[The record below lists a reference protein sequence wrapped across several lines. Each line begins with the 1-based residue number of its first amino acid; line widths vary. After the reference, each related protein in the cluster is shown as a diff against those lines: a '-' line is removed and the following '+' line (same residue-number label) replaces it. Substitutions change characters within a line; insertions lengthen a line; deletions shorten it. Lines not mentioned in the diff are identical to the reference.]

1 MTTHRACS
9 FSCVVLLNRAASL
22 AHPKKEHRKHTIQ
35 QPVSFMHSMLA
46 AKVTIQQFLA
56 QILSLCGST
65 TPIQT
70 TALPLCRSVPSG
82 RVGNA
87 KDAIFRSNDHF
98 RQAVAEREDCDV
110 AELQHRLDRSLE
122 KAERARIG
130 VGQLRRFLEQ
140 LLQRRSVLSLSNGG
154 CWKACRDPAAA

>member
-1 MTTHRACS
+1 MLSEVCG
-9 FSCVVLLNRAASL
+9 LNRTTSPSQTAAL
-22 AHPKKEHRKHTIQ
+22 H
-35 QPVSFMHSMLA
+35 
-46 AKVTIQQFLA
+46 
-56 QILSLCGST
+56 
-65 TPIQT
+65 
-70 TALPLCRSVPSG
+70 LCRSVPSG

-140 LLQRRSVLSLSNGG
+140 LLQRR
-154 CWKACRDPAAA
+154 

>member
-1 MTTHRACS
+1 
-9 FSCVVLLNRAASL
+9 
-22 AHPKKEHRKHTIQ
+22 
-35 QPVSFMHSMLA
+35 MLA
-46 AKVTIQQFLA
+46 AKIMA
-56 QILSLCGST
+56 QVNSCPHGTSS
-65 TPIQT
+65 PNH
-70 TALPLCRSVPSG
+70 TAALHMCRSVPSG

-140 LLQRRSVLSLSNGG
+140 LLQRRLVSQLCILG
-154 CWKACRDPAAA
+154 CWGAWGRPHLCIRHTQNSSSREKLSDTLAAGKHVGGPIPAYAGH

>member
-1 MTTHRACS
+1 M
-9 FSCVVLLNRAASL
+9 
-22 AHPKKEHRKHTIQ
+22 
-35 QPVSFMHSMLA
+35 
-46 AKVTIQQFLA
+46 
-56 QILSLCGST
+56 
-65 TPIQT
+65 
-70 TALPLCRSVPSG
+70 PSG

-140 LLQRRSVLSLSNGG
+140 LLQRRYALCDICGNSFSV
-154 CWKACRDPAAA
+154 AC

>member
-1 MTTHRACS
+1 M
-9 FSCVVLLNRAASL
+9 
-22 AHPKKEHRKHTIQ
+22 Q
-35 QPVSFMHSMLA
+35 
-46 AKVTIQQFLA
+46 
-56 QILSLCGST
+56 
-65 TPIQT
+65 
-70 TALPLCRSVPSG
+70 LCRSVPSG

-140 LLQRRSVLSLSNGG
+140 LLQRRSG
-154 CWKACRDPAAA
+154 CHWSKSSCWEACEKPYCCIGH

>member
-1 MTTHRACS
+1 MPSS
-9 FSCVVLLNRAASL
+9 F
-22 AHPKKEHRKHTIQ
+22 
-35 QPVSFMHSMLA
+35 
-46 AKVTIQQFLA
+46 A
-56 QILSLCGST
+56 QTLSLNGTT
-65 TPIQT
+65 TPT
-70 TALPLCRSVPSG
+70 RVAALRMHRSVPSG

-140 LLQRRSVLSLSNGG
+140 LLQRRSVLSMCNSS
-154 CWKACRDPAAA
+154 CWEACERPYLCVDAPMFSVAEAAIQPTGQPMHTATIA

>member
-1 MTTHRACS
+1 M
-9 FSCVVLLNRAASL
+9 
-22 AHPKKEHRKHTIQ
+22 
-35 QPVSFMHSMLA
+35 
-46 AKVTIQQFLA
+46 
-56 QILSLCGST
+56 
-65 TPIQT
+65 
-70 TALPLCRSVPSG
+70 PSG

-98 RQAVAEREDCDV
+98 RQAVAEREECDV

-140 LLQRRSVLSLSNGG
+140 LLQRRYIVFWLLFISSVPKEPAEAFVCLAKGGQVYFLALTRVQVSRLISL
-154 CWKACRDPAAA
+154 WKVLLVYALLAFQCPEHMT